1 MSDTEVAPPGPPGF
15 PRRAL
20 ILGGVCFGA
29 AALAAGLKPSQHT
42 AATGPQVNLDALLP
56 ESFGGWSLDRSVVP
70 LEPSAD
76 VVEKIAR
83 IYDATLSR
91 TYAQGNQRVM
101 LSVAYGGDQ
110 SGRLRVH
117 RPEACYSAQ
126 GFQVRVLRQQLIS
139 AAGHPVEVKRLMASL
154 GMRQEPIT
162 YWIRVGEE
170 TVASNIGQRL
180 IQMRYSLTGQIPDG
194 LIFRVSTLGRD
205 PEAEF
210 PVHDR
215 FINDLIAALD
225 PASVNILV
233 GKPRQA

>member
-1 MSDTEVAPPGPPGF
+1 MSDAQVAPPGPPGF
-15 PRRAL
+15 SRRAVV
-20 ILGGVCFGA
+20 LGGACFGA
-29 AALAAGLKPSQHT
+29 AALASALTPSQHT
-42 AATGPQVNLDALLP
+42 AASAPQVHLDTLLP
-56 ESFGGWSLDRSVVP
+56 ERFAGWTLDRSVVP

-76 VVEKIAR
+76 VVEKIAK
-83 IYDATLSR
+83 IYDATLAR
-91 TYAQGNQRVM
+91 TYSRGGERVM

-126 GFQVRVLRQQLIS
+126 GFQVRVLRQQMI
-139 AAGHPVEVKRLMASL
+139 APAGHPVEVKRLMASL

-170 TVASNIGQRL
+170 TVASNVGQRL

-194 LIFRVSTLGRD
+194 LIFRVSTIGRD

-215 FINDLIAALD
+215 FINDLIASLD
-225 PASVNILV
+225 QSAVNILV